1 MPIGRPPK
9 TPVVLSIEQRE
20 QLQSWVRTDTLPNAL
35 AQRARIILACG
46 DGLSDMAVKQRLG
59 VARATVRKWR
69 ERFVEY
75 GLDGLYDEPRPGRPR
90 SIGDE
95 QIAALLQT
103 VVQTKPENATHWSCR
118 ALAQETGLSK
128 STVQR
133 VNHLFGL
140 KPHLQRGFQ
149 LSTDPLFVDKVRD
162 IIGLYLNP
170 PDKALVLC
178 VDEKSQCQALE
189 RTQPIL
195 PLGLG
200 YLEGFTHDYVRHGTT
215 TLFAALDVANGTVI
229 TECKPRHRHQEFL
242 EFLRHIEAQVPADL
256 DIHLVI
262 DNYAPHKHEK
272 VRLWLGQRPR
282 FHVHYTPTYSSWLNQ
297 VEIWFHLITQQA
309 IRRGSFKSTKQLI
322 AKIEQFVAAYNPQA
336 KPFAWV
342 ATADSI
348 FEKLQRL
355 CQRISGTVH

>member
-1 MPIGRPPK
+1 MPTGRAAK
-9 TPVVLSIEQRE
+9 VPVVLSDEQRE
-20 QLQSWVRTDTLPNAL
+20 QLHSWVRTDTLPNAL
-35 AQRARIILACG
+35 AQRARIVLACG
-46 DGLSDMAVKQRLG
+46 EGLPDTAVAARLK
-59 VARATVRKWR
+59 VNRHTVRTWR
-69 ERFVEY
+69 ERYIEFGIE
-75 GLDGLYDEPRPGRPR
+75 GLYDEPRPGRPR
-90 SIGDE
+90 TISDD

-103 VVQTKPENATHWSCR
+103 VVQTKPETGTHWSCR
-118 ALAQETGLSK
+118 ALAAETGLSK

-133 VNHLFGL
+133 LCHLFGL
-140 KPHLQRGFQ
+140 KPHRHRDFK

-162 IIGLYLNP
+162 IVGLYLNP
-170 PDKALVLC
+170 PDEALVLC

-189 RTQPIL
+189 RSQPSL

-200 YLEGFTHDYVRHGTT
+200 YLEGVTHDYVRHGTT

-229 TECKPRHRHQEFL
+229 ADCKPRHRHQEFL
-242 EFLRHIEAQVPADL
+242 QFLQQIEASVPVDL
-256 DIHLVI
+256 DVHLVI

-297 VEIWFHLITQQA
+297 VEIWFNLITQQA

-322 AKIEQFVAAYNPQA
+322 EKIEQFVAAYNPKA

-355 CQRISGTVH
+355 CLRISGTGH

>member
-1 MPIGRPPK
+1 MPMGRPK
-9 TPVVLSIEQRE
+9 TPLVLTAENRE
-20 QLQSWVRTDTLPNAL
+20 QLESWTRSRSLPSGLVN
-35 AQRARIILACG
+35 RARIVL
-46 DGLSDMAVKQRLG
+46 LSDQGVTNQEISQRLG
-59 VARATVRKWR
+59 LSMPTVKKWR
-69 ERFVEY
+69 DRFITC
-75 GLDGLYDEPRPGRPR
+75 GLEGLYDELRPGRPR
-90 SIGDE
+90 SISDD

-103 VVQTKPENATHWSCR
+103 VVQTKPEHGTHWSCR

-133 VNHLFGL
+133 VNRLFGL
-140 KPHLQRGFQ
+140 KPHRHRDFK

-162 IIGLYLNP
+162 IVGLYLNP

-178 VDEKSQCQALE
+178 VDEKSQGQALE
-189 RTQPIL
+189 RSQPSL

-200 YLEGFTHDYVRHGTT
+200 YLEGLTHDYVRHGTT

-229 TECKPRHRHQEFL
+229 ADCKPRHRHQEFL
-242 EFLRHIEAQVPADL
+242 QFLRQIEASVPAEL

-297 VEIWFHLITQQA
+297 VEIWFNLITQQA
-309 IRRGSFKSTKQLI
+309 IRRGSFTSTKQLI
-322 AKIEQFVAAYNPQA
+322 AKIEQFVANYNPKA

-355 CQRISGTVH
+355 CQRISGTQH